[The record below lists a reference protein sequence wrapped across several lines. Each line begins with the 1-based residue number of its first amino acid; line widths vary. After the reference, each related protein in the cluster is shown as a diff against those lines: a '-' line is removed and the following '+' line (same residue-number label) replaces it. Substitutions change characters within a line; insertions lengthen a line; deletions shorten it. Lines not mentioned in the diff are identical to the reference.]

1 MKKIIIWIVVLLLV
15 ILGIYLLV
23 NSFSR
28 SVSLDRDDQSQAPTA
43 TTTPAENKEQT
54 TIGNSV
60 LGKPIIAYHFG
71 TGSDEV
77 LLIGGIHGGYEW
89 NTSVVAYNL
98 INSLKNSSLLVPA
111 NLKVTVVPVLNP
123 DGLSQIT
130 SITGSFTSA
139 DISADQDKQVAG
151 RFNGNNVDLN
161 RNFDCDWQASAK
173 WQNKTVSGGS
183 AAFSEPEALAIK
195 NYIEQNNPK
204 AVIVWYSAAGGVF
217 ASNCHTGI
225 LPMTKTLLSAFS
237 KGSKYA
243 AHEEFN
249 FYETTGDLT
258 NWLAKKGIPAI
269 SVLLTNHTDVE
280 WDKNLAG
287 VESVLKTLAK

>member
-173 WQNKTVSGGS
+173 
-183 AAFSEPEALAIK
+183 
-195 NYIEQNNPK
+195 
-204 AVIVWYSAAGGVF
+204 
-217 ASNCHTGI
+217 
-225 LPMTKTLLSAFS
+225 
-237 KGSKYA
+237 
-243 AHEEFN
+243 
-249 FYETTGDLT
+249 
-258 NWLAKKGIPAI
+258 
-269 SVLLTNHTDVE
+269 
-280 WDKNLAG
+280 
-287 VESVLKTLAK
+287 